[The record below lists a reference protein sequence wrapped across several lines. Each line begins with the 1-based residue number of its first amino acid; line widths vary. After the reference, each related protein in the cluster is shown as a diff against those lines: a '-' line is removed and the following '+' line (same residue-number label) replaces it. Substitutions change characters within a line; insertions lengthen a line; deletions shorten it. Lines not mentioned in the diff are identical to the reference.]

1 MFTIT
6 TKTTQETLEQY
17 NYSFEPNTSLLNLPP
32 RAVIPTYIAQIDECL
47 QGGLRSG
54 TLNIITARPGTGK
67 TMFALNLAINMATN
81 LKKVLFISTE
91 MSPEELMPRVY
102 AILNNGDV
110 VDYELRTD
118 VDNRANVS
126 LAEAGFEALLSPY
139 IHFVYWSHLDEINY
153 HLSQR
158 GAEYDA
164 VFIDHVHCLDIAN
177 ERLEGVARDMHIIR
191 NLRTFWKTQKGCLIC
206 VAQPNKNTNLW
217 ADMNNISGSAQWS
230 QLASQI
236 IYLAESEEQKQ
247 VNQNREAGVPEVLT
261 LVFAKQRYKGMS
273 TRSYHVLRF
282 YKWKSQI
289 EYCRPLGLD
298 EIKKLK

>member
-1 MFTIT
+1 MFTIQP
-6 TKTTQETLEQY
+6 KPANEILQDY
-17 NYSFEPNTSLLNLPP
+17 NFTFEANVSLLSLSP
-32 RAVIPTYIAQIDECL
+32 REVIPTCISGIDDCM
-47 QGGLRSG
+47 QGGFRSG

-67 TMFALNLAINMATN
+67 TMFALNIAINMAAAQ
-81 LKKVLFISTE
+81 KKVLFISTE

-102 AILNNGDV
+102 ALLMSGDEIN
-110 VDYELRTD
+110 YQLRAD
-118 VDNRANVS
+118 VDNTTNVIKAHA
-126 LAEAGFEALLSPY
+126 LFEATIAPY

-153 HLSQR
+153 HLSQK
-158 GAEYDA
+158 GSEYDA

-191 NLRTFWKTQKGCLIC
+191 ALKTFWKTQKGCLIC

-236 IYLAESEEQKQ
+236 IYLAESEAQKEA
-247 VNQNREAGVPEVLT
+247 NQNREPGVPESLT
-261 LVFAKQRYKGMS
+261 LVFAKQRYKGMN
-273 TRSYHVLRF
+273 TRSYHYLRF
-282 YKWKSQI
+282 YKWKSKV
-289 EYCRPLGLD
+289 EYFRPMGLD